1 MNPSIIAVTNQK
13 GGVGKTTTAVNLA
26 HGLVL
31 HDENLRVLLIDLNP
45 QGHATRGL
53 GLKVDSLE
61 TSIADLLRDKTMA
74 TQRAIYKGHGLDII
88 PANRLLAGVERE
100 MVGITNSELRLAQ
113 RLKALGD
120 QYSVVILD
128 TSPTFGPLMN
138 SALNAAKKLI
148 VPVDS
153 NYFAMLGI
161 TDLLAE
167 VEEIQQGTNPGLE
180 VMGYPCP
187 TSSAPGRLYARSL
200 PLLLPPRGGRGPPCQ
215 LERKYEMEM
224 KTAKIATSVDADQA
238 LDRILS
244 KVNDGFNGGRVTKN
258 DLASWIIKDFEG
270 RTDKFLEKIRK
281 DHFDVVA
288 YAESVVQEMKKAR
301 KAGASRD
308 EIASMFSPISTEIK
322 TSSARKNL
330 RSEQENK
337 DAA

>member
-31 HDENLRVLLIDLNP
+31 HEKNLRVLLIDLNP

-61 TSIADLLRDKTMA
+61 TSIADLIRDKSMA
-74 TQRAIYKGHGLDII
+74 TERAIYKGDGLDII

-120 QYSVVILD
+120 RYSVVILD

-138 SALNAAKKLI
+138 SALNAAQKLI

-167 VEEIQQGTNPGLE
+167 IEEIQQGTNPGLE
-180 VMGYPCP
+180 VMGYLL
-187 TSSAPGRLYARSL
+187 TMRDQTNITKEVWAGLVGGFGDRVFKSTIRRSVKIKEAAALGRTVFQHASDSPAADDYMKLAKEVL
-200 PLLLPPRGGRGPPCQ
+200 GAL
-215 LERKYEMEM
+215 KAA
-224 KTAKIATSVDADQA
+224 KTAPEA
-238 LDRILS
+238 LGEPRPRLS
-244 KVNDGFNGGRVTKN
+244 
-258 DLASWIIKDFEG
+258 L
-270 RTDKFLEKIRK
+270 
-281 DHFDVVA
+281 VA
-288 YAESVVQEMKKAR
+288 GVSHE
-301 KAGASRD
+301 
-308 EIASMFSPISTEIK
+308 
-322 TSSARKNL
+322 
-330 RSEQENK
+330 
-337 DAA
+337 